1 MASLLHCFVNIYKDL
16 STLTKYPNSKAVGD
30 LIADQAN
37 QLPDSLAIKFKDTIL
52 TYRNLNQQ
60 VNQLAALLIS
70 QNINIGDKVGVALD
84 RSAEM
89 VIALLAIMKAGAAYV
104 PLDPNFPADRL
115 NFMLADSEASLLITS
130 KQYTSLFTTEVKKLF
145 IDDALALSADF
156 SADEPGVDVQ
166 GTDLVYILYTSGSTG
181 LPKGVQITHHNL
193 INLLDSFK
201 NTPGFG
207 QGDILLAVTT
217 ISFDMSVVELFLPL
231 VSGALLIV
239 ADSEAVKDGR
249 LLLDTLRK
257 EKVTVMQAT
266 PYTWRMIVAA
276 GWDKPLPVTVFCG
289 GEPMTKKLAD
299 SLLPVCAGLWNMYGP
314 TETTIYSIIKK
325 VTTTAEDITIGKP
338 VNNTQIYILDE
349 HLKPVEQGGTG
360 EICIGGNGLAR
371 GYYNRPELTAEK
383 FVNYTFNGEP
393 GYKIYRTGDLG
404 KVVANG
410 DILCLGRIDHQI
422 KIRGFRIETEEIEHN
437 ISKLDNV
444 NEAVVAVHTDELD
457 NQRLVAYVQLKDN
470 TLKIDLKD
478 YTAVWTDGLRGKL
491 PDYMLPHF
499 YVIIKE
505 IPLTP
510 NGKVD
515 RKALPKPVI
524 EAHAS
529 SGDVIAPVTETEKV
543 LTQLWVKYLGIKNIS
558 TTDNFFDLGGH
569 SMVAVQVMV
578 EVEKLTGQRLPIA
591 LLFDH
596 PTIQQLANW
605 IDSKDKNA
613 GWKSLVKIK
622 EGGNKTPLYL
632 IHGEGLNLL
641 VFNGLANKLD
651 PEQPV
656 YGLQSLGLN
665 GFDEQLDTIEEIAAH
680 YNSEIL
686 ADNPNGPYAVIGY
699 SLGGHI
705 AIEMVKQLEAQGKEV
720 KLLGMIDTN
729 LKPSDG
735 DTKITQIFNKIRRQ
749 FPKALFTIKSLLAD
763 PGATVA
769 YQAMMIKLKTRELFE
784 KEKTF
789 KGSYLE
795 GIPDFMGKLVEK
807 LRTAVANY
815 KVTPYN
821 GRIFLFKAK
830 TRVYFVDD
838 FKTLGW
844 SGIAK
849 KGVVVNDVPGDH
861 KIMLLPPHDKQFA
874 KILQRVLDEVA
885 KGYMFLLFV
894 NYMIESL
901 ALA

>member
-1 MASLLHCFVNIYKDL
+1 M
-16 STLTKYPNSKAVGD
+16 STLTKYPNPEAALGG
-30 LIADQAN
+30 LITERAN
-37 QLPDSLAIKFKDTIL
+37 QSPERLAIKFKDTTL
-52 TYRNLNQQ
+52 TYKSLNKR

-70 QNINIGDKVGVALD
+70 QNIKVGDKIGVALD

-89 VIALLAIMKAGAAYV
+89 VISLLAIMKAGAAYV

-115 NFMLADSEASLLITS
+115 NFMLSDSEASLLITS
-130 KQYTSLFTTEVKKLF
+130 KHYTDLFKTETNKLF
-145 IDDALALSADF
+145 IDDALIQAAACSINEPEVTVQSAD
-156 SADEPGVDVQ
+156 
-166 GTDLVYILYTSGSTG
+166 LIYILYTSGSTG
-181 LPKGVQITHHNL
+181 LPKGVQITHQNL
-193 INLLDSFK
+193 INLLYSFQS
-201 NTPGFG
+201 TPGIN
-207 QGDILLAVTT
+207 QDDVLLAVTT

-231 VSGALLIV
+231 IAGALLII
-239 ADSEAVKDGR
+239 ADSDAVKDGR
-249 LLLDTLRK
+249 ILLETLKK
-257 EKVTVMQAT
+257 EKVTIMQAT
-266 PYTWRMIVAA
+266 PYTWRMIIAA
-276 GWDKPLPVTVFCG
+276 GWYKPLPVTVFCG
-289 GEPMTKKLAD
+289 GEPMRKKLAA
-299 SLLPVCAGLWNMYGP
+299 SLLAVCTKLWNMYGP
-314 TETTIYSIIKK
+314 TETTIYSIIKN

-338 VNNTQIYILDE
+338 VNNTQVYILDDK
-349 HLKPVEQGGTG
+349 LKPVEPGDIG

-383 FVNYTFNGEP
+383 FVNYRLNGDP
-393 GYKIYRTGDLG
+393 DYKIYRTGDLG
-404 KVVANG
+404 KVGANG

-444 NEAVVAVHTDELD
+444 NEAVVVIHTDDLD
-457 NQRLVAYVQLKDN
+457 NQRLIAYVQLNDD

-529 SGDVIAPVTETEKV
+529 RGDVIAPVTETEKM
-543 LTQLWVKYLGIKNIS
+543 LTQLWAKYLGVKNIS
-558 TTDNFFDLGGH
+558 ITDDFFDLGGH

-596 PTIQQLANW
+596 PTIQQLADW
-605 IDSKDKNA
+605 VDSTDKRVA
-613 GWKSLVKIK
+613 WKSLVRIK
-622 EGGNKTPLYL
+622 EGAEKPPLYL

-641 VFNGLANKLD
+641 VFNGLASNLN

-686 ADNPNGPYAVIGY
+686 EQNPTGPYAIIGY
-699 SLGGHI
+699 SLGGYI
-705 AIEMVKQLEAQGKEV
+705 AIEMAKQLEAQGKEV

-735 DTKITQIFNKIRRQ
+735 DNPAVRIFNKIRRQ
-749 FPKALFTIKSLLAD
+749 FPKAMFTIRSFFAD
-763 PGATVA
+763 PGATLA
-769 YQAMMIKLKTRELFE
+769 YQAMMIRLKTQELFE
-784 KEKTF
+784 KEKTY

-795 GIPDFMGKLVEK
+795 GIPEFMGKLVEK
-807 LRTAVANY
+807 LRTAVGNY

-821 GRIFLFKAK
+821 GRIFLFKA
-830 TRVYFVDD
+830 RIRIYFVDD

-844 SGIAK
+844 GAIAK

-861 KIMLLPPHDKQFA
+861 KIMLLPPYDKQFA
-874 KILQRVLDEVA
+874 KILQRVLDETV
-885 KGYMFLLFV
+885 KGYLFLLFV
-894 NYMIESL
+894 NYVIDNMLL
-901 ALA
+901 A

>member
-1 MASLLHCFVNIYKDL
+1 V
-16 STLTKYPNSKAVGD
+16 
-30 LIADQAN
+30 
-37 QLPDSLAIKFKDTIL
+37 KFKDATL
-52 TYRNLNQQ
+52 TYNSLNQQ

-70 QNINIGDKVGVALD
+70 QNIKIGDKVGVALD

-89 VIALLAIMKAGAAYV
+89 VISLLAIIKAGAAYV

-130 KQYTSLFTTEVKKLF
+130 KEYTGLFKTEISKLF
-145 IDDALALSADF
+145 IDDALVQSAAF
-156 SADEPGVDVQ
+156 SIEEPGVNVQ

-181 LPKGVQITHHNL
+181 LPKGVQITHQNL

-201 NTPGFG
+201 NTPGIA
-207 QGDILLAVTT
+207 QDDILLAVTT

-249 LLLDTLRK
+249 LLLETLKK
-257 EKVTVMQAT
+257 EKVTIMQAT

-299 SLLPVCAGLWNMYGP
+299 SLLAVCAGLWNMYGP
-314 TETTIYSIIKK
+314 TETTIYSIIKYI
-325 VTTTAEDITIGKP
+325 TTTAEDITIGKP

-349 HLKPVEQGGTG
+349 QLKPVDMGEVG
-360 EICIGGNGLAR
+360 EICIGGAGLAR

-383 FVNYTFNGEP
+383 FVNYHIDDDP

-404 KVVANG
+404 KMIANG
-410 DILCLGRIDHQI
+410 DILCHGRIDHQI

-444 NEAVVAVHTDELD
+444 NEAVVVVHTDELD
-457 NQRLVAYVQLKDN
+457 NQRLVAYVQLKDD
-470 TLKIDLKD
+470 TLKIGLED
-478 YTAVWTDGLRGKL
+478 YTAVWTEALRGKL

-505 IPLTP
+505 MPLTP
-510 NGKVD
+510 NGKID
-515 RKALPKPVI
+515 RNALPKPVI

-529 SGDVIAPVTETEKV
+529 SGDIIAPVTETEKM
-543 LTQLWVKYLGIKNIS
+543 LTQLWTKYLGVKNIS
-558 TTDNFFDLGGH
+558 ITDNFFDLGGH

-596 PTIQQLANW
+596 PAIQQLATW
-605 IDSKDKNA
+605 IDSKDKNV

-622 EGGNKTPLYL
+622 EGGKKTPLYL

-641 VFNGLANKLD
+641 VFNGLVHKLD

-656 YGLQSLGLN
+656 YGLQSLCLN

-680 YNSEIL
+680 YNSEVL
-686 ADNPNGPYAVIGY
+686 ADNPDGPYAIVGY
-699 SLGGHI
+699 SLGGYI
-705 AIEMVKQLEAQGKEV
+705 AVEMVKQLEAQGKKV

-735 DTKITQIFNKIRRQ
+735 DTSVAKIFNKVKRQ
-749 FPKALFTIKSLLAD
+749 FPKTLFTVKSFFAD
-763 PGATVA
+763 PGATIA

-784 KEKTF
+784 KEKTY

-807 LRTAVANY
+807 LRRAVANY
-815 KVTPYN
+815 KVTAYN
-821 GRIFLFKAK
+821 GRIFLFRAK

-885 KGYMFLLFV
+885 KGYLFLFFI
-894 NYMIESL
+894 NYLIENLTL
-901 ALA
+901 A

>member
-1 MASLLHCFVNIYKDL
+1 MNTIAEYPIPEALGNLISEQAHQSPDRLAVKFKD
-16 STLTKYPNSKAVGD
+16 STLTYK
-30 LIADQAN
+30 
-37 QLPDSLAIKFKDTIL
+37 
-52 TYRNLNQQ
+52 NLNQQ

-70 QNINIGDKVGVALD
+70 QNIKVGDRVGVALD
-84 RSAEM
+84 RSDKM
-89 VIALLAIMKAGAAYV
+89 VICLLAIVKAGAAYV

-115 NFMLADSEASLLITS
+115 NFMLADSEANLLITS
-130 KQYTSLFTTEVKKLF
+130 KQYAGLFETETGKLF
-145 IDDALALSADF
+145 IDDALAQSAAFGIDDP
-156 SADEPGVDVQ
+156 AVKVK

-181 LPKGVQITHHNL
+181 LPKGVQISHQNL
-193 INLLDSFK
+193 INLLYSLQT
-201 NTPGFG
+201 TPGVSHN
-207 QGDILLAVTT
+207 DILLAVTT

-239 ADSEAVKDGR
+239 ADPEAVKDGR
-249 LLLDTLRK
+249 LLLDTLKK
-257 EKVTVMQAT
+257 EKVTIMQAT
-266 PYTWRMIVAA
+266 PYTWRMVVAG
-276 GWDKPLPVTVFCG
+276 GWDEPLPVRVFCG
-289 GEPMTKKLAD
+289 GEPMTKKLAG
-299 SLLPVCAGLWNMYGP
+299 SLLAVCPELWNMYGP
-314 TETTIYSIIKK
+314 TETTIYSIIKQ

-338 VNNTQIYILDE
+338 VNSTQIYILNE
-349 HLKPVEQGGTG
+349 QLKPVRPGEVG
-360 EICIGGNGLAR
+360 EICIGGAGLAR
-371 GYYNRPELTAEK
+371 GYYNRPELTDEK
-383 FVNYTFNGEP
+383 FIRYPDDGDSNYR
-393 GYKIYRTGDLG
+393 IYRTGDLG
-404 KVVANG
+404 KIVANG
-410 DILCLGRIDHQI
+410 DVLCLGRIDHQV

-437 ISKLDNV
+437 LSKLENV
-444 NEAVVAVHTDELD
+444 NEAVVVVHTDELD
-457 NQRLVAYVQLKDN
+457 NQRLVAYVQLKDD
-470 TLKIDLKD
+470 TLKISQDE
-478 YTAVWTDGLRGKL
+478 YTAVWTDALRGKL

-505 IPLTP
+505 LPLTP
-510 NGKVD
+510 NGKID

-529 SGDVIAPVTETEKV
+529 VGDIIAPVTETERM
-543 LTQLWVKYLGIKNIS
+543 LTALWAKYLAVKNIS
-558 TTDNFFDLGGH
+558 TADNFFDLGGH

-578 EVEKLTGQRLPIA
+578 EFEKLTGQRLPIA

-596 PTIQQLANW
+596 PTIQQLAAW
-605 IDSKDKNA
+605 VDDKDKTTA
-613 GWKSLVKIK
+613 WKSLVKIK
-622 EGGNKTPLYL
+622 EGGKKTPLYL

-641 VFNGLANKLD
+641 VFNGLANHLD

-686 ADNPNGPYAVIGY
+686 ADNPSGPYAIVGY

-735 DTKITQIFNKIRRQ
+735 DTKAARIFSKIKRQ
-749 FPKALFTIKSLLAD
+749 FPKALFVIKSLFAD

-769 YQAMMIKLKTRELFE
+769 YQAKMISLKTRELFE
-784 KEKTF
+784 KEKSF

-821 GRIFLFKAK
+821 GKIFLFRAK

-844 SGIAK
+844 GKIAQ

-885 KGYMFLLFV
+885 KGYLFLFFV
-894 NYMIESL
+894 NYLIDNL

>member
-1 MASLLHCFVNIYKDL
+1 MNTITGYPEKKSLGNLISEQATQSPERL
-16 STLTKYPNSKAVGD
+16 AV
-30 LIADQAN
+30 
-37 QLPDSLAIKFKDTIL
+37 KFKDTTL
-52 TYRNLNQQ
+52 TYKNLNKQ

-70 QNINIGDKVGVALD
+70 QNITVGDKVGVALG

-115 NFMLADSEASLLITS
+115 NFMLTDSEASLLITS
-130 KQYTSLFTTEVKKLF
+130 KQYTDLFETSASKLF
-145 IDDALALSADF
+145 IDDALVQSATL
-156 SADEPGVDVQ
+156 SADEPEVDVQ

-181 LPKGVQITHHNL
+181 LPKGVQIMHQNL
-193 INLLDSFK
+193 VNLLYSFQK
-201 NTPGFG
+201 TPGFS
-207 QGDILLAVTT
+207 QDDILLALTT

-249 LLLDTLRK
+249 LLLDTLIK

-266 PYTWRMIVAA
+266 PYTWRMMVAA
-276 GWDKPLPVTVFCG
+276 GWTKPLPVTVFCG

-314 TETTIYSIIKK
+314 TETTIYSIIKN

-338 VNNTQIYILDE
+338 VSNTQIYILDE
-349 HLKPVEQGGTG
+349 QLNPVEQGGVG
-360 EICIGGNGLAR
+360 EICIGGDGLAR

-383 FVNYTFNGEP
+383 FVNYNGDP
-393 GYKIYRTGDLG
+393 DHKIYRTGDLG
-404 KVVANG
+404 KVAANG

-422 KIRGFRIETEEIEHN
+422 KIRGFRIEAEEIEHN

-444 NEAVVAVHTDELD
+444 NEAVVAAHTDDLD
-457 NQRLVAYVQLKDN
+457 NQRLVAYVQLKDD

-478 YTAVWTDGLRGKL
+478 YTAVWTEGLRGKL

-524 EAHAS
+524 EAHS
-529 SGDVIAPVTETEKV
+529 SGGDVIAPVTETEKM
-543 LTQLWVKYLGIKNIS
+543 LTQLWAKYLGVKNIS
-558 TTDNFFDLGGH
+558 TTDNFFELGGH

-578 EVEKLTGQRLPIA
+578 EIEKLTGQRLPIA

-596 PTIQQLANW
+596 PTIKQLANW
-605 IDSKDKNA
+605 FDSKDKSV

-622 EGGNKTPLYL
+622 EGGKKTPLYL

-641 VFNGLANKLD
+641 VFSGLANNLD

-656 YGLQSLGLN
+656 YGVQSLGLN

-686 ADNPNGPYAVIGY
+686 ADNPNGPYAIIGY

-735 DTKITQIFNKIRRQ
+735 DTKVARIFSKIKRQ
-749 FPKALFTIKSLLAD
+749 FPKALFTIKSLFAD
-763 PGATVA
+763 PSATIA
-769 YQAMMIKLKTRELFE
+769 YQAMMIKLKARELFE
-784 KEKTF
+784 KEKTY

-795 GIPDFMGKLVEK
+795 GIPAFMAKLVEK

-821 GRIFLFKAK
+821 GRIFLFRAK
-830 TRVYFVDD
+830 TRIYFVDD

-844 SGIAK
+844 GSIAK

-861 KIMLLPPHDKQFA
+861 KIMLLPPYDKQFA

-885 KGYMFLLFV
+885 KGYLFLFFV
-894 NYMIESL
+894 NYLIDSLSL
-901 ALA
+901 A

>member
-1 MASLLHCFVNIYKDL
+1 M
-16 STLTKYPNSKAVGD
+16 STLTKYPNPQVTLGG
-30 LIADQAN
+30 LITERAN
-37 QLPDSLAIKFKDTIL
+37 QSPDRLAVKFKDAAL
-52 TYRNLNQQ
+52 TYQSLNQR

-84 RSAEM
+84 RSTEM
-89 VIALLAIMKAGAAYV
+89 VIALLAIIKAGAAYV

-130 KQYTSLFTTEVKKLF
+130 KQYAGLFETSAGKLF
-145 IDDALALSADF
+145 IDDALLQSTAF
-156 SADEPGVDVQ
+156 SIEEPGLSVK
-166 GTDLVYILYTSGSTG
+166 GTDLLYILYTSGSTG
-181 LPKGVQITHHNL
+181 LPKGVQITHQNL
-193 INLLDSFK
+193 INLLNSFQS
-201 NTPGFG
+201 TPGFS
-207 QGDILLAVTT
+207 QDDILLAVTT

-249 LLLDTLRK
+249 LLLDTMRK

-276 GWDKPLPVTVFCG
+276 GWDKPLPVRVFCG

-299 SLLPVCAGLWNMYGP
+299 SLLAVCAELWNMYGP

-325 VTTTAEDITIGKP
+325 VTTTAEDIAIGKP

-349 HLKPVEQGGTG
+349 ELKPVEQGGIG

-383 FVNYTFNGEP
+383 FVNYPIDGDQD
-393 GYKIYRTGDLG
+393 YKIYRTGDLG
-404 KVVANG
+404 KVVTNG
-410 DILCLGRIDHQI
+410 DILCLGRIDQQI

-444 NEAVVAVHTDELD
+444 NEAVVVVHTDELD
-457 NQRLVAYVQLKDN
+457 NQRLVAYVQLKDD
-470 TLKIDLKD
+470 TLKIDPKD

-515 RKALPKPVI
+515 RKALPKPII
-524 EAHAS
+524 EAHVS
-529 SGDVIAPVTETEKV
+529 SGDVIAPVTETEKM
-543 LTQLWVKYLGIKNIS
+543 LTELWAKYLGVKNIS

-569 SMVAVQVMV
+569 SMVAVQIMV
-578 EVEKLTGQRLPIA
+578 EVEKQTGQRLPIA

-605 IDSKDKNA
+605 VDSKDKGIA
-613 GWKSLVKIK
+613 WKSLVKVK
-622 EGGNKTPLYL
+622 EGGKKMPLYL

-641 VFNGLANKLD
+641 VFSGLAHNLD
-651 PEQPV
+651 QEQPV

-686 ADNPNGPYAVIGY
+686 ADNPNGPYAIIGY

-735 DTKITQIFNKIRRQ
+735 DTKVARIFNKIKRQ
-749 FPKALFTIKSLLAD
+749 FPKALFTIKSLFAD
-763 PGATVA
+763 PGATIA

-849 KGVVVNDVPGDH
+849 KGVVVNEVPGDH

-885 KGYMFLLFV
+885 KGYLFLFFI
-894 NYMIESL
+894 NYLIDNLTL
-901 ALA
+901 A